1 MHGARNGIV
10 NIIITREIHTL
21 LYRDKSSI
29 VQSARNIGK
38 SSSFCG
44 FAVGL
49 AEMAHFSL
57 VDHKANGTFAYRDQQ
72 RGQQEYEGCEPD
84 KPTSAKQ
91 RRFSRPN
98 TVDEIRLKR
107 SKRRRRKRQEER
119 KLSKKS
125 LKKKF
130 AEKYK
135 INLEIVNNK
144 HTKELI
150 ARSNQVHEYRKRAV
164 HFWREW
170 CKEKSK
176 NQEDM

>member
-1 MHGARNGIV
+1 
-10 NIIITREIHTL
+10 
-21 LYRDKSSI
+21 
-29 VQSARNIGK
+29 
-38 SSSFCG
+38 
-44 FAVGL
+44 
-49 AEMAHFSL
+49 MAHFSL

-84 KPTSAKQ
+84 KPTSARQ

-135 INLEIVNNK
+135 INLEIINNK

-170 CKEKSK
+170 RKEKSK